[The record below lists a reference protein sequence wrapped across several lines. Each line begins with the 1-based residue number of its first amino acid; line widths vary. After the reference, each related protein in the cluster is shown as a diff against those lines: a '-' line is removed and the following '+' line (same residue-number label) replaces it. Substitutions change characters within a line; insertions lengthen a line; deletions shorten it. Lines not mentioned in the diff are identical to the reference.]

1 MDMKKVLFATLLAVS
16 ASAAFA
22 QSNINK
28 GDWMVGGNA
37 SFDYQKDGD
46 YKTTTIGLSPNV
58 GYFFIN
64 NFAGGLRA
72 GVASST
78 TKFGSAKETESA
90 FHVSP
95 FVRYYFLPSSQK
107 VNIFADG
114 SFGFG
119 QAKTESMGTEYK
131 YNFTQFAITAG
142 PAIFLTPA
150 TALEIGLGF
159 NSSKIEDASDR
170 SNSFGVNVGFQIH
183 LSGAAKK

>member
-1 MDMKKVLFATLLAVS
+1 MKKVLFATLLAVS

-37 SFDYQKDGD
+37 SFDSEKDGD
-46 YKTTTIGLSPNV
+46 YKTTTISLSPNV

-72 GVASST
+72 GVSSST
-78 TKFGSAKETESA
+78 FKFGSTKETESA
-90 FHVSP
+90 FLLSP
-95 FVRYYFLPSSQK
+95 FVRYYFLPSTQK

-119 QAKTESMGTEYK
+119 QAKYEVAGIETE
-131 YNFTQFAITAG
+131 YNFTQFAISAG

-150 TALEIGLGF
+150 TALEISLGY
-159 NSSKIEDASDR
+159 NSSKLEDAEDR
-170 SNSFGVNVGFQIH
+170 SNSFGVNIGFQIH
-183 LSGAAKK
+183 LPGVAKK